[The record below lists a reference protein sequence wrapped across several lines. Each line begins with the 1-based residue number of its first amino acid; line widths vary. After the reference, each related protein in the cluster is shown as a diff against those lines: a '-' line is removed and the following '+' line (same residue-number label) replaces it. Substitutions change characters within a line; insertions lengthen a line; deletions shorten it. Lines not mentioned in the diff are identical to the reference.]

1 MNVTNTLEQFRAKF
15 RVEELLILDS
25 GSWSW
30 SVRPGQ
36 PTLGAG
42 VLSLNRYARHLADVS
57 PPEMAELAD
66 LIKALEQ
73 SIKAVFDYNIMNY
86 LMLMMVDHHVH
97 YHVIPRYDG
106 ARTFAGLEWVDNG
119 WPALPV
125 LGDNQ
130 HQGNQGVLSSIR
142 DALVAAASQREAPGG

>member
-1 MNVTNTLEQFRAKF
+1 MTETRTLEEFKAKF
-15 RVEELLILDS
+15 RVEELKVLENH
-25 GSWSW
+25 SWSW

-42 VLSLNRYARHLADVS
+42 ILSLNRYARKFSDVTGEEMKDLAKLVGTL
-57 PPEMAELAD
+57 EGA
-66 LIKALEQ
+66 IKQA
-73 SIKAVFDYNIMNY
+73 FDHNIMNY

-97 YHVIPRYDG
+97 YHVIPRYEG
-106 ARTFAGLEWVDNG
+106 TRSFAGREWVDSG

-130 HQGNQGVLSSIR
+130 HPDDPGLLQLIQEELLS
-142 DALVAAASQREAPGG
+142 A